1 MARSTFY
8 HQLKRPA
15 RAGAD
20 ALRDAVARVH
30 AQHRGRYGYR
40 RITAQ
45 LQAEGL
51 AVNAKAVRARM
62 RALGLAGHCPPR
74 KRRRPA
80 GEASGIAPNV
90 LARDFAAAAPG
101 RKWAT
106 DVTQYTIRGETG
118 YFSPMIDL
126 FNGEIVAY
134 SLARRPGLELVL
146 TMARRAFRAARPPAG
161 VIVHSDQGC
170 LYQHRDYRDLLK
182 RHGAVQSMSRRG
194 NCWDNACAES
204 LFARM
209 KIELLRAQEWASLAA
224 FERALARYV
233 EYYNRA
239 RRRLGGE
246 SPARRRAQYE
256 LKNSVKQS

>member
-1 MARSTFY
+1 MARSPFY

-15 RAGAD
+15 PGGAD

-62 RALGLAGHCPPR
+62 RALGLAGHCPKR
-74 KRRRPA
+74 KWRRPK

-134 SLARRPGLELVL
+134 SLARRPGLALVL
-146 TMARRAFRAARPPAG
+146 SMARRAFRAARPPA
-161 VIVHSDQGC
+161 
-170 LYQHRDYRDLLK
+170 
-182 RHGAVQSMSRRG
+182 APRG
-194 NCWDNACAES
+194 GDRPQRPGLPLPAPRLPGPAPA
-204 LFARM
+204 ARGGPEHVAAG
-209 KIELLRAQEWASLAA
+209 ELLGQRLRREPLRPHEGRAPPGPGVGEPGG
-224 FERALARYV
+224 V
-233 EYYNRA
+233 RA
-239 RRRLGGE
+239 RPGALRGVLQPRPAPAGGGK
-246 SPARRRAQYE
+246 PRAAPRAIRVE
-256 LKNSVKQS
+256 KQR

>member
-1 MARSTFY
+1 MGRPRNRAPQTPLERLARENARLQAELALLKKLRTLAQARAPRRQRAEAIQALRSEHGLGLLLELAGMARSTFY

-15 RAGAD
+15 PGGAD

-80 GEASGIAPNV
+80 G
-90 LARDFAAAAPG
+90 
-101 RKWAT
+101 
-106 DVTQYTIRGETG
+106 
-118 YFSPMIDL
+118 
-126 FNGEIVAY
+126 
-134 SLARRPGLELVL
+134 
-146 TMARRAFRAARPPAG
+146 

-182 RHGAVQSMSRRG
+182 WHGAVQSMSRRG

-209 KIELLRAQEWASLAA
+209 KIELLRAQEWGSLAA

-233 EYYNRA
+233 EYYNRDQ
-239 RRRLGGE
+239 RRLGGE

-256 LKNSVKQS
+256 LKNSIKQS